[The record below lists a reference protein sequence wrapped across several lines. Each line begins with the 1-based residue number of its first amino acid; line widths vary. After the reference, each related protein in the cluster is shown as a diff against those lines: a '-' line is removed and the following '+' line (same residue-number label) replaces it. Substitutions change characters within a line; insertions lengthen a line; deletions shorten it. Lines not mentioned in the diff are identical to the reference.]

1 MSKFNILISFS
12 RQPLDIKEI
21 LGNSTLNCIM
31 GNGEVLKKSTI
42 ATLFDSKKINCLKLD
57 YTVYLIPM
65 FNIKWV
71 QMYL

>member
-1 MSKFNILISFS
+1 
-12 RQPLDIKEI
+12 
-21 LGNSTLNCIM
+21 M
-31 GNGEVLKKSTI
+31 GKYSKSTI

-65 FNIKWV
+65 FNIKWI